1 MPLSPLP
8 PVKRRI
14 VKSVCFISL
23 KSYDLLRE
31 GAQPRFIGGAER
43 QQVLVGRGLQ
53 QLGYRV
59 SFVTLDVGQEDGI
72 NHKGIRVFKAYHPE
86 RGVPV
91 LRSISPRWNG
101 LCSALRRAD
110 ADIYHQM
117 CADSERSEEH

>member
-91 LRSISPRWNG
+91 LRSISPRSGW
-101 LCSALRRAD
+101 
-110 ADIYHQM
+110 
-117 CADSERSEEH
+117 